1 MASVADTTDML
12 VQLSRGDQT
21 AAAKLLP
28 LVYDELRAIAAR
40 HLANE
45 RADHS
50 LQPTALVHEA
60 YMRLADMEKI
70 DWQGK
75 AQFLALAARQIR
87 RVLVDHARK
96 RNAARRGGGRA
107 KVTLDEGVTGLGGFA
122 QAKACGSGT
131 QVDLIDL
138 DDALAELATRSE
150 RQSRVVELRYFAG
163 MTIKEVAA
171 VLGVSSPTVNGDWRA
186 ARAWLQQYMDR

>member
-1 MASVADTTDML
+1 MASVAETTELL
-12 VQLSRGDQT
+12 VQLGRGDQT
-21 AAAKLLP
+21 AAARLLP
-28 LVYDELRAIAAR
+28 LVYDELRALAAR
-40 HLANE
+40 HLKRE
-45 RADHS
+45 RADHT

-60 YMRLADMEKI
+60 YMRLADMERI

-75 AQFLALAARQIR
+75 AQFLALSARQIR

-96 RNAARRGGGRA
+96 RTAARRGGGRA
-107 KVTLDEGVTGLGGFA
+107 KVTLDEGVVGMGGFA
-122 QAKACGSGT
+122 RAKACGSAL

-138 DDALAELATRSE
+138 DEALAELATRSE

-163 MTIKEVAA
+163 MTIKEVSA
-171 VLGVSSPTVNGDWRA
+171 VLGVSSATVNGDWRA